1 MTFIRLVKK
10 MVLEINFN
18 LNFFSWSQT
27 ESSVISIS
35 TFAFSLFLHSG
46 KVAVELMNLHALRSI
61 HTHIIEN
68 NNKSVFTKKSSNLRL
83 TYKLNNYQLSF
94 PVFLVYGWH
103 LLSGTDHCAGHIH
116 IQVWLGRTNTMVDE
130 RPVTEMVI
138 KDESE
143 CLSGR
148 VGGGDL

>member
-1 MTFIRLVKK
+1 M
-10 MVLEINFN
+10 
-18 LNFFSWSQT
+18 
-27 ESSVISIS
+27 
-35 TFAFSLFLHSG
+35 
-46 KVAVELMNLHALRSI
+46 
-61 HTHIIEN
+61 
-68 NNKSVFTKKSSNLRL
+68 
-83 TYKLNNYQLSF
+83 
-94 PVFLVYGWH
+94 YGWH

-148 VGGGDL
+148 LGGWGICEMGDLYQYKR